1 MPVLINF
8 KICDKSKDC
17 SGIEACPTNA
27 LYWDEE
33 NKTIGIDNSKCIDCE
48 KCEKACP
55 VGAIKVAKTEE
66 EYNKI
71 KKENDDDPRGT
82 SELFVDRYGAEPIDP
97 AYWIDLDKFN
107 TQILE
112 SGELIAVEL
121 FNESSIMCL
130 IKTIPIKD
138 LIKDIKYKKI
148 EIREDTQLLKKY
160 EIANLPALLFFKNG
174 KLLGKIEDHYTPE
187 KKEEL
192 KEKIDE
198 IIVDVVTK

>member
-8 KICDKSKDC
+8 KICDRSKDC

-33 NKTIGIDNSKCIDCE
+33 NKTIGIDNSRCIDCE
-48 KCEKACP
+48 KCEKTCP
-55 VGAIKVAKTEE
+55 VGAIRVAKTDE

-71 KKENDDDPRGT
+71 KKENDNDPREA
-82 SELFVDRYGAEPIDP
+82 SDLFIDRYGAEPIDP
-97 AYWIDLDKFN
+97 TYQISLDQFN
-107 TQILE
+107 TDIIE
-112 SGELIAVEL
+112 SGELVIAEL
-121 FNESSIMCL
+121 FNDSSIMCL

-148 EIREDTQLLKKY
+148 DIKEDTHLLKIY

-174 KLLGKIEDHYTPE
+174 KLLGKIESHYTPE

-192 KEKIDE
+192 KEKINE
-198 IIVDVVTK
+198 IISKNN

>member
-1 MPVLINF
+1 
-8 KICDKSKDC
+8 
-17 SGIEACPTNA
+17 
-27 LYWDEE
+27 
-33 NKTIGIDNSKCIDCE
+33 
-48 KCEKACP
+48 
-55 VGAIKVAKTEE
+55 
-66 EYNKI
+66 
-71 KKENDDDPRGT
+71 
-82 SELFVDRYGAEPIDP
+82 
-97 AYWIDLDKFN
+97 
-107 TQILE
+107 
-112 SGELIAVEL
+112 
-121 FNESSIMCL
+121 MCL